1 MTIRPDLFMWFLTY
15 AGRADAY
22 LKLHLMS
29 IDLFMWFLTYAGRAD
44 VVVDNDKGEMR

>member
-15 AGRADAY
+15 AD
-22 LKLHLMS
+22 
-29 IDLFMWFLTYAGRAD
+29 RAD

>member
-15 AGRADAY
+15 AG
-22 LKLHLMS
+22 
-29 IDLFMWFLTYAGRAD
+29 AD

>member
-15 AGRADAY
+15 AGQAN
-22 LKLHLMS
+22 
-29 IDLFMWFLTYAGRAD
+29 

>member
-15 AGRADAY
+15 TGR
-22 LKLHLMS
+22 S
-29 IDLFMWFLTYAGRAD
+29 D

>member
-15 AGRADAY
+15 VGRP
-22 LKLHLMS
+22 
-29 IDLFMWFLTYAGRAD
+29 D